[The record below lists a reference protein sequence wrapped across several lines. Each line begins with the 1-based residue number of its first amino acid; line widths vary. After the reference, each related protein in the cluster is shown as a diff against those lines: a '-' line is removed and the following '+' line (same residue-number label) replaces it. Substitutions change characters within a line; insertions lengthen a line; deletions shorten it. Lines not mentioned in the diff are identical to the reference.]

1 MTAPP
6 TPGARPVGRVAVLAI
21 ALLALLAA
29 VVVPGRADAA
39 QAPRGFFGVYPL
51 NPVPGDYAAMADGDV
66 GMIRTG
72 FPYRQ
77 WKADHHR
84 FDSIVRSAAE
94 QGIDLL
100 PVVVGT
106 DSSARGATPLDSA
119 VAKANWRD
127 YLTALVERYGPKGDF
142 WSTDGAGVPKM
153 PITDWQVWNE
163 PNSFVNWNEPSPRQ
177 YGELLARSAA
187 TIHAAD
193 PAARVVSAGVVAQPL
208 DDITEPGAD
217 YLRRMFRSPAA
228 AAAADVIALHPY
240 TKGPGSMTKLIRQTR
255 KTMTRAGLGR
265 TPIWITEVG
274 WGAGAP
280 KPKTTRGLTPE
291 VPGRWSQTKAKQ
303 RSKLRRALATA
314 VEQRRKLGIGR
325 IVWYQWQDGPDPAC
339 AWCVSAGLI
348 RQDGTPKPLLSDFS
362 RIANSRRAPL
372 QSPGAGPRSRR

>member
-72 FPYRQ
+72 FPYQQ

-163 PNSFVNWNEPSPRQ
+163 PNSFNNWARPDPKQ
-177 YGELLARSAA
+177 YGKLLALSAK
-187 TIHAAD
+187 TIHSAD
-193 PAARVVSAGVVAQPL
+193 RKATVVSAGVISDPVNRRAEAGASFLRKMVRSKKVAK
-208 DDITEPGAD
+208 
-217 YLRRMFRSPAA
+217 
-228 AAAADVIALHPY
+228 AADVIAVHPY
-240 TKGPGSMTKLIRQTR
+240 TAKVKNVAKNIEEARKVLDKAKL
-255 KTMTRAGLGR
+255 KR
-265 TPIWITEVG
+265 TPIWVTEIG
-274 WGAGAP
+274 WGSGAGSSPLVVPAAKQKRNLRDSFRMMLKERRKLNLGRAIWYQWRDGPDAVCNWCSTSGLLTESGAP
-280 KPKTTRGLTPE
+280 KPLFE
-291 VPGRWSQTKAKQ
+291 EFASIA
-303 RSKLRRALATA
+303 RR
-314 VEQRRKLGIGR
+314 
-325 IVWYQWQDGPDPAC
+325 
-339 AWCVSAGLI
+339 
-348 RQDGTPKPLLSDFS
+348 
-362 RIANSRRAPL
+362 
-372 QSPGAGPRSRR
+372 